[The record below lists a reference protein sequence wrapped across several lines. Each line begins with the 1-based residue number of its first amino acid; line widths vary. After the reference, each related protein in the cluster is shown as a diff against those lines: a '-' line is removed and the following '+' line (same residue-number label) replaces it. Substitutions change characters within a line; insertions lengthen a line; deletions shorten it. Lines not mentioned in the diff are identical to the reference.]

1 MSRRAIG
8 VSALVHYL
16 KETMEGNPILH
27 GILVEGEISNLRIPY
42 SGHWYFSLKDE
53 RAGISCVMFASSN
66 RRTAFVPKNGDKVI
80 ICGDVSVY
88 EAGGTMQII
97 VQTMQPSGIGDLFM
111 QLEALKKK
119 LSAEGLFQEDHKKK
133 IPPYPMRIA
142 LITGNQTAGREDVL
156 ITLKRRWPIA
166 EIAEYPCPVQGK
178 GAAGEICKALMKAD
192 KGQYDVILLV
202 RGGGSLED
210 LWCFNDEQLAHA
222 IYNAGTPLITG
233 IGHET
238 DFTIADYAA
247 DVRANTPTGAA
258 ETAVPD
264 QNEVLAQLQ
273 QWQIRMYKAVQN
285 RIDQDHA
292 RVRHLKESSV
302 FLRPE
307 RIYSEQSNLLN
318 YLEERLMRFTDVPKD
333 ERHELNEL
341 IHSFYAALETKKQ
354 ALKKQLDQDH
364 TQMILA
370 INHKLAADHEQL
382 KLQKHVLDQSIKLDT
397 EAARSRLGMQIK
409 LLDAYSP
416 LKAMERG
423 YSIVSKNNRAVS
435 SIQDVA
441 EQDTILIQM
450 KDGSLHAAVI
460 SKEKKHDESKTDL

>member
-1 MSRRAIG
+1 
-8 VSALVHYL
+8 
-16 KETMEGNPILH
+16 MEGNPILH

-66 RRTAFVPKNGDKVI
+66 RRVGFVPKNGDKVI
-80 ICGDVSVY
+80 ISGDVSVY

-97 VQTMQPSGIGDLFM
+97 AQSMQPSGIGELYL

-119 LSAEGLFQEDHKKK
+119 LSEEGLFKEEHKKTL
-133 IPPYPMRIA
+133 PSYPMHIA

-156 ITLKRRWPIA
+156 ITLKKRWPIA
-166 EIAEYPCPVQGK
+166 EIAEFPCPVQGK
-178 GAAGEICKALMKAD
+178 GAAAEICKALMNAD
-192 KGQYDVILLV
+192 RGNYDVILLV

-210 LWCFNDEQLAHA
+210 LWCFNDEQLAHV
-222 IYNAGTPLITG
+222 IYNAETPLITG

-264 QNEVLAQLQ
+264 QNEVKAQLQ
-273 QWQIRMYKAVQN
+273 QYQIRMCKAAQN
-285 RIDQDHA
+285 RIDQEHS
-292 RVRHLKESSV
+292 RIMHLKENAV
-302 FLRPE
+302 FARPE
-307 RIYSEQSNLLN
+307 RIYSEQSNTLN
-318 YLEERLMRFTDVPKD
+318 YLEERLMRFTDVPKN

-341 IHSFYAALETKKQ
+341 IHSFYAALENKKQ
-354 ALKKQLDQDH
+354 GLKIQLDQVQ
-364 TQMILA
+364 TEMILA
-370 INHKLAADHEQL
+370 VKQKLAADHEQL
-382 KLQKHVLDQSIKLDT
+382 KLQRHALDQSVKQDT
-397 EAARSRLGMQIK
+397 EARRFRLEMHMK

-416 LKAMERG
+416 LKAMDRG
-423 YSIVSKNNRAVS
+423 YSIVSDNNRTVS
-435 SIQDVA
+435 SIQDVQ
-441 EQDTILIQM
+441 EQDTIQIQM

-460 SKEKKHDESKTDL
+460 SKEKNHGESKTDL